1 MATRLTAHAMMMM
14 ERRGIALNWVE
25 DTMRTP
31 SVVREDEKD
40 KSLSLAF
47 RQVPEADDKWL
58 RVVYRM
64 EDQTHV
70 VVTAFFDRNQERR
83 I

>member
-40 KSLSLAF
+40 KSLSLVF